1 MTPLPLAD
9 FLAGSLLS
17 LLLPIAVLIALTV
30 WYVVVV
36 RRRFAG
42 DPGDPSEADVPL
54 TDASHATA
62 GISNPPAPKP

>member
-17 LLLPIAVLIALTV
+17 LLLPLALLIALTI
-30 WYVVVV
+30 WYVVVI

-42 DPGDPSEADVPL
+42 DPADPSEADVPL

-62 GISNPPAPKP
+62 GVPGAPEPKP

>member
-1 MTPLPLAD
+1 MTPVPLAD

-17 LLLPIAVLIALTV
+17 LLLPVALLIALAV
-30 WYVVVV
+30 WYVVVI

-54 TDASHATA
+54 TDASHATT
-62 GISNPPAPKP
+62 GIPNAPEPKP